1 MENIPVK
8 STTVRLITDK
18 PVRKTPYQVKGVFM
32 KQFPDEP
39 IIPFLD
45 GSLRDKYF
53 YPRVQ
58 VKIINEQ
65 IYIVGIKEGIDSI
78 MSLVNNLQSFNFGNI
93 TINIEKFDLEE
104 NDNQFKRTDNLFRY
118 DFITPWAALN
128 RKMFNSYKSLSEK
141 EKLILLKKL
150 IGQNLLF
157 LAKELGS
164 ENCSKIYTDVKID
177 NMKPDKIEDNGW
189 GVFTG
194 SFQTNFILPNHIGLG
209 NGITRGYGTLFSLNN
224 PLSPI
229 SSEFSDEK
237 SEYVEEKIN
246 EEDESLNISS
256 KDDILI
262 SNKRKDIKKRHKPKK
277 KKRYNKPRFNNKNT
291 HSKKDN
297 NKYDDDDDSKFNSD
311 KYHQKQHDF

>member
-8 STTVRLITDK
+8 SITVRLRTDK

-32 KQFPDEP
+32 KQFSNEP

-104 NDNQFKRTDNLFRY
+104 NDNQFKTTDNLLSY
-118 DFITPWAALN
+118 NFITPWAALN
-128 RKMFNSYKSLSEK
+128 RKIFTTYKSLSEK

-150 IGQNLLF
+150 IGQNILF

-164 ENCSKIYTDVKID
+164 ENCSKIYTNVMID
-177 NMKPDKIEDNGW
+177 DMRPDKSEDNGW

-194 SFQTNFILPNHIGLG
+194 NFKTNFILPNYIGLG

-229 SSEFSDEK
+229 SSEFSDKK

-246 EEDESLNISS
+246 EENESLNISTA
-256 KDDILI
+256 DERIVF
-262 SNKRKDIKKRHKPKK
+262 NKRKDSKKRRKPKQ
-277 KKRYNKPRFNNKNT
+277 KKRYSKSKFKNKIT
-291 HSKKDN
+291 HSRKDN
-297 NKYDDDDDSKFNSD
+297 NENDDDDSKFNSD

>member
-8 STTVRLITDK
+8 SITVRLRTDK

-32 KQFPDEP
+32 KQFPNEP

-78 MSLVNNLQSFNFGNI
+78 ISLVNNLQSFNFGNI

-104 NDNQFKRTDNLFRY
+104 NDNQFKTTDNLLSY
-118 DFITPWAALN
+118 NFITPWAALN
-128 RKMFNSYKSLSEK
+128 RKMLTTYKSLSEK

-150 IGQNLLF
+150 IGQNILF

-164 ENCSKIYTDVKID
+164 ENCSKIYTNVMID
-177 NMKPDKIEDNGW
+177 DMRPDKSEDNGW
-189 GVFTG
+189 GIFTG
-194 SFQTNFILPNHIGLG
+194 NFKTNFILPNYIGLG

-229 SSEFSDEK
+229 SSEFSDKK

-246 EEDESLNISS
+246 EENESLNISNA
-256 KDDILI
+256 DERFVF
-262 SNKRKDIKKRHKPKK
+262 NKRKDSKKRRKPKQ
-277 KKRYNKPRFNNKNT
+277 KKRYSKSRFKNKIT
-291 HSKKDN
+291 HSRKDN
-297 NKYDDDDDSKFNSD
+297 NENDDDDSKFNSD